1 MTHHQKELLNEF
13 FVGAF
18 NKILLWEQTVIKSDG
33 CSDLSVNEAHV
44 LEAVRICGSAGQN
57 TMSAVAKKLGISAS
71 ALSTAVNA
79 LVRKEYLKRA
89 TSPADRRTVLLSLTE
104 KGKRAE
110 QTHRQF
116 HDKMVEC
123 IGTTLSDVEL
133 FTLLAS
139 LARLREFFDSSVKAS
154 LPSKDINK

>member
-89 TSPADRRTVLLSLTE
+89 TSPADRRTV
-104 KGKRAE
+104 
-110 QTHRQF
+110 H
-116 HDKMVEC
+116 
-123 IGTTLSDVEL
+123 
-133 FTLLAS
+133 
-139 LARLREFFDSSVKAS
+139 
-154 LPSKDINK
+154 